1 MFFLKFYVS
10 EGRLVTVTM
19 KSVNLV
25 SLINAK
31 KDLEVSLLNSY
42 LDNFGIDLSKV
53 KDQEWEGIKKI
64 TKEILERSTAT
75 SLVDNYFWGFTI
87 EQISKEFDLLRIGK
101 DSIINIEL
109 KSKNTGDKMKT
120 QLVKNRYYLKFLD
133 KEIHSFTF
141 VVDENKLFLLSESNE
156 MVEVDIDVLISKLK
170 DQDLQDIKDINSL
183 FNPTNYL
190 VSPFN
195 STEKFLEN
203 NYFLTDH
210 QENIKKFI
218 LEEITLPNSKF
229 FSIEGN
235 AGTGKSLLAYD
246 IIKEL
251 KLREYEVLVIH
262 CGILNDGHRHLKEK
276 GWNIDSIRYY
286 ANYDLNKYKLVL
298 VDEVQRIYVNQF
310 ENIVDKIRNSES
322 GCKCLFA
329 YDPKQCLRSKEI
341 RNNIPNLIKDIVP
354 KEQSFTLSE
363 KIRTNKELAEFVKNL
378 FNCNR
383 ASKKQK
389 YSNIEIQYFS
399 TPVMAK
405 HYLQNHLLNSE
416 WQIIDYTESTRV
428 VYPYDHYLVHNG
440 SNAHKVIGQEFDN
453 VIAVIDEYFY
463 YTEDGSLSTK
473 GWGKDP
479 YYHPTKMLFQIVT
492 RARKKLKLIII
503 DNESVLQHCLKI
515 LGAEN

>member
-1 MFFLKFYVS
+1 
-10 EGRLVTVTM
+10 M

-42 LDNFGIDLSKV
+42 LANFGIDQSKV
-53 KDQEWEGIKKI
+53 KDQEWEGIKKL
-64 TKEILERSTAT
+64 TKEILGHSTET
-75 SLVDNYFWGFTI
+75 SLVDNYFWGYTI
-87 EQISKEFDLLRIGK
+87 DQISKEFDLLRIGK
-101 DSIINIEL
+101 DSIVNVEL
-109 KSKNTGDKMKT
+109 KSKNTGEKMKD

-133 KEIHSFTF
+133 KEIHNFTY
-141 VVDENKLFLLSESNE
+141 VVDENKLFLLSENNE
-156 MVEVDIDVLISKLK
+156 IGEVDIDVLISKLK

-183 FNPTNYL
+183 FDPTNYL

-195 STEKFLEN
+195 STEKFLTN

-218 LEEITLPNSKF
+218 LKEIALPNSDF

-235 AGTGKSLLAYD
+235 AGTGKSLLTYD

-251 KLREYEVLVIH
+251 KLREYEILVLH
-262 CGILNDGHRHLKEK
+262 CGILNDGHRYLKEK
-276 GWNIDSIRYY
+276 GWNIDSIKNY
-286 ANYDLNKYKLVL
+286 ANYDFNRYKLVL
-298 VDEVQRIYVNQF
+298 LDEVQRIYLNQF
-310 ENIVDKIRNSES
+310 NNIVDEIRNSES

-329 YDPKQCLRSKEI
+329 YDPKQCLRSNEI

-354 KEQSFTLSE
+354 NEHSFTLSE

-378 FNCNR
+378 FNCKR
-383 ASKKQK
+383 VSKKQK

-399 TPVMAK
+399 TPTKAK
-405 HYLQNHLLNSE
+405 LYLQNHLSNSE
-416 WQIIDYTESTRV
+416 WQIIDYTESSRV
-428 VYPYDHYLVHNG
+428 VYPYDHYLVRNG
-440 SNAHKVIGQEFDN
+440 CNAHKVIGQEFDN

-473 GWGKDP
+473 GWGNNP

-503 DNESVLQHCLKI
+503 DNKSVLQHCLKI
-515 LGAEN
+515 LDIKNNHA